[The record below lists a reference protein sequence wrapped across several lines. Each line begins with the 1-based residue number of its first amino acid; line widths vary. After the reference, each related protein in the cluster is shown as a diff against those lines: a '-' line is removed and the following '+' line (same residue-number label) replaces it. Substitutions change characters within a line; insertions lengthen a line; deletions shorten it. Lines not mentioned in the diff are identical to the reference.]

1 MRSLAMVGIVCLFA
15 ACSESYDRPLDP
27 VWGKQPCAHCA
38 MLVTEARYSA
48 QLTTQDPERIWF
60 DDIGCLIAYIADR
73 KPKVAHLW
81 VHDAVTPRW
90 LDATATRYQDGA
102 KTPMDFGFVAGA
114 KDGVDFATMQRT
126 VLARMAAKDQA
137 LDHH

>member
-102 KTPMDFGFVAGA
+102 KTPMDFGLSQAP
-114 KDGVDFATMQRT
+114 RT
-126 VLARMAAKDQA
+126 AWTSRRCSARCWHAWLQIRKSVV
-137 LDHH
+137 